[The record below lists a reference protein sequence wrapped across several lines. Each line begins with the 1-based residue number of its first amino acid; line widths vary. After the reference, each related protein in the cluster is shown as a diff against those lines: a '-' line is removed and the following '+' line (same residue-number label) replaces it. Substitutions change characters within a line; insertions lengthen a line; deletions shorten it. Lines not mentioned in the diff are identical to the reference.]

1 MRSDDNL
8 GRGEGGLASLPAAG
22 VLGAGDL
29 ATKALPNRSRYTE
42 TPSGVARGEGS
53 DSAVQV

>member
-1 MRSDDNL
+1 MEMRSDDDNL
-8 GRGEGGLASLPAAG
+8 GRGEDRLASLPAAG

-29 ATKALPNRSRYTE
+29 PNRNRWLHVE
-42 TPSGVARGEGS
+42 TPSGAPGCEGS